1 MKELDLGI
9 IIQNKRI
16 EKYTD
21 EALVLLKL
29 LVMIR
34 DTLLERQIIK
44 SNQDYFQYSFKEV
57 TNLLNINRYFQIKYL
72 YQLQSFGEIII
83 QTEQQS
89 KKLYLSLI

>member
-1 MKELDLGI
+1 LGI

-34 DTLLERQIIK
+34 DTLLERKIIE
-44 SNQDYFQYSFKEV
+44 SSQDYFPYSFKEV
-57 TNLLNINRYFQIKYL
+57 TDLLNINRYFQIKYL

>member
-1 MKELDLGI
+1 MGI

-21 EALVLLKL
+21 EALVLLKV

-34 DTLLERQIIK
+34 DTLLERQIIE
-44 SNQDYFQYSFKEV
+44 SSQDYFPYSFKEV
-57 TNLLNINRYFQIKYL
+57 TDLLNINRYFQIKYL
-72 YQLQSFGEIII
+72 YQLQSFGDIII
-83 QTEQQS
+83 QTERQF